1 MHRLFIT
8 VAALV
13 LALASAAPS
22 SAQLLAAQDGP
33 IVYGHLHL
41 NATPATIPLQKKFW
55 ADTLGGTLTTIGT
68 QNLEI
73 VKFPNILVFWRANQ
87 APTAGS
93 KGSTADHV
101 GFSVPS
107 LPAVLEKVRAN
118 GFGVITRDEVPA
130 TEVVTDGF
138 VTRGATRLAFVMG
151 PDAAKVELVENPKQ
165 TDPIRLHHMHFFTHQ
180 HEQMRAWY
188 EKTFGARPRAGG
200 GTFISADLPGVTLNF
215 TPVAAP
221 VAATTGRVYDHIGFE
236 VKNLEEFTKQ
246 LEAQGITL
254 TVTYRKIA
262 ALDTAIA
269 FVTDPWGTSIELS
282 DGLAKIR

>member
-1 MHRLFIT
+1 MHRLFTTI
-8 VAALV
+8 AALV
-13 LALASAAPS
+13 FVVVSAAPS
-22 SAQLLAAQDGP
+22 AAQLLAAQDGP

-55 ADTLGGTLTTIGT
+55 ADALGGTLTTIGT

-107 LPAVLEKVRAN
+107 LPAALEKVRTN
-118 GFGVITRDEVPA
+118 GFSVITRDEVPA
-130 TEVVTDGF
+130 TEAVTDGF
-138 VTRGATRLAFVMG
+138 VTRGTTRLAFVMG
-151 PDAAKVELVENPKQ
+151 PDGAKVELVENAKQ
-165 TDPIRLHHMHFFTHQ
+165 TEPIRLHHMHFFTHQ
-180 HEQMRAWY
+180 NEQMRAWY
-188 EKTFGARPRAGG
+188 EKTFGAKPRAGG
-200 GTFISADLPGVTLNF
+200 GAFISADLPGVTLNF
-215 TPVAAP
+215 TPVAAA
-221 VAATTGRVYDHIGFE
+221 VAPTTGRVYDHIGFE

-246 LEAQGITL
+246 LEAQGTKL
-254 TVTYRKIA
+254 TVTYRKIP

-282 DGLAKIR
+282 DGLARFK